1 MAKKISAIVIPA
13 VIDTTGIDKGINSI
27 KTKLSGVRG
36 SIGTR
41 NSGTGGVGGGGNFGA
56 GLPHY
61 GGSAVAVGAAAA
73 IGGAAGSRG
82 GGGTAKE
89 NFRATVE
96 RSLSN
101 IPQWKNML
109 DSRSNRF
116 STFAM
121 KMANRATRTA
131 DVWEGKM
138 LASGAPPGSEEWK
151 NRQRNINLMHRS
163 GNALNKFAGA
173 TGRAYTRADF
183 GGDNGTKMSYTRAG
197 VLFGGTLAVANQ
209 MRKQFTQGGI
219 KSNFSDLSNLEGNR
233 ELYERAAA
241 IKRRTF
247 GPTGQPTFAQSMVLG
262 AEDWRGT
269 AGGGDAENL
278 ASKTDTLISGAG
290 RLLGMSLESNAG
302 IILGAGNIIKDAGEF
317 YAPFLKKLG
326 KIFT

>member
-1 MAKKISAIVIPA
+1 
-13 VIDTTGIDKGINSI
+13 
-27 KTKLSGVRG
+27 
-36 SIGTR
+36 
-41 NSGTGGVGGGGNFGA
+41 
-56 GLPHY
+56 
-61 GGSAVAVGAAAA
+61 
-73 IGGAAGSRG
+73 
-82 GGGTAKE
+82 
-89 NFRATVE
+89 
-96 RSLSN
+96 
-101 IPQWKNML
+101 
-109 DSRSNRF
+109 
-116 STFAM
+116 
-121 KMANRATRTA
+121 
-131 DVWEGKM
+131 
-138 LASGAPPGSEEWK
+138 
-151 NRQRNINLMHRS
+151 
-163 GNALNKFAGA
+163 
-173 TGRAYTRADF
+173 
-183 GGDNGTKMSYTRAG
+183 
-197 VLFGGTLAVANQ
+197 